1 MKKKTVLITGSSGH
15 LGSVLVSL
23 LQPAFNIVTLSKSD
37 KKATIYAD
45 IDELTQSDVELIYKD
60 HPVDAVIHCAG
71 LTNPKMEQ
79 DISFNAYSFTKF
91 LASPTIRHILIGSV
105 SEYGFPKTK
114 TISEKT
120 PEHPV
125 TSYGVSKLLQKRA
138 ASYFY
143 STHQADIIY
152 FRVSNIIMPEGRKD
166 SLIESIFR
174 ASQKPKNKIL
184 IGSRDISRDFIDIRD
199 LGSAIQNAL
208 LIPKHD
214 FLYNLCS
221 GTQISYGDF
230 IGVFR
235 DEWDKLRTET
245 FPPIEYT
252 GTPEV
257 YYPGRYS
264 IQKIKKGLKWKP
276 RHSLSESLHWLLQ
289 KRNG

>member
-1 MKKKTVLITGSSGH
+1 MKKKTILITGSSGH
-15 LGSVLVSL
+15 LGLELVSL
-23 LQPAFNIVTLSKSD
+23 LQPIFNIITLSKSD

-45 IDELTQSDVELIYKD
+45 INGLTQSDVELIYKD

-71 LTNPKMEQ
+71 LTNPKTED

-105 SEYGFPKTK
+105 SEYGFPKSK
-114 TISEKT
+114 MVSEKT
-120 PEHPV
+120 IEHPL
-125 TSYGVSKLLQKRA
+125 TNYGISKLLQKRV

-143 STHQADIIY
+143 TTHQADIVY
-152 FRVSNIIMPEGRKD
+152 LRVSNIIMPFGRQD
-166 SLIESIFR
+166 SLIESVFR
-174 ASQKPKNKIL
+174 ASQKPKKRVFVNK
-184 IGSRDISRDFIDIRD
+184 SVISRDFIDIRD
-199 LGSAIQNAL
+199 LGGAIQNAL

-221 GTQISYGDF
+221 GTQTSYGDLIKIF
-230 IGVFR
+230 QE
-235 DEWDKLRTET
+235 EWNTTCTER
-245 FPPIEYT
+245 FPSIVYT
-252 GTPEV
+252 GKPEM

-276 RHSLSESLHWLLQ
+276 RHSISESLHWLIQ